1 MYIKKSRNYFK
12 GTYIK
17 KCDREKLISIGIC
30 MYCGGN
36 ELLEIEHIYP
46 KSLGGTSDLENLTT
60 ACSKCNQQKGNLS
73 MEAFLER
80 IIFKRNKVFN
90 SVFRYTFGLKRH
102 KKRGTQLELQEVFKN
117 KILECRRLH
126 SYYTRII
133 NSILTEKYRVN
144 G

>member
-17 KCDREKLISIGIC
+17 KCDREKLISIGMC

-36 ELLEIEHIYP
+36 ELLEVDHIYP
-46 KSLGGTSDLENLTT
+46 KSLGGSSDFKNLTT
-60 ACSKCNQQKGNLS
+60 ACSKCNQQKGNLT
-73 MEAFLER
+73 MENFLER
-80 IIFKRNKVFN
+80 IFFKRNKVFN
-90 SVFRYTFGLKRH
+90 SVFRYTLELKRH
-102 KKRGTQLELQEVFKN
+102 KRRGTKLELQEVVKN
-117 KILECRRLH
+117 QILKCRTLH